1 MKLFYY
7 KSIYLSNLVKKFS
20 ALLFLIVI
28 LVLSNSIGGSVFAE
42 NENHLRSS
50 NKRLW
55 SIISDKIPFESK
67 YSPENIRKST
77 PKQELLKTPPPK
89 EKYQNTNAKKIL
101 KLLQSPTDLEKF
113 SKDSDKKYTSS
124 AKYSLK
130 ESHKKYTTS
139 AKNSQKE
146 SHKTYTTSSK
156 GRAGDMHEDPIAI
169 SQFCET
175 QATTTFC
182 IRRGVGRFKYVG
194 NTPRKHPRDLDFSG
208 KNLANRKKGSKK
220 LIQSLI
226 KNQNRSN

>member
-1 MKLFYY
+1 MKILFY
-7 KSIYLSNLVKKFS
+7 KSIYLSNLVRKLS
-20 ALLFLIVI
+20 AILFIIVI
-28 LVLSNSIGGSVFAE
+28 LVLSNSLGRSVFAE
-42 NENHLRSS
+42 NENHLRTS

-67 YSPENIRKST
+67 YSPENIRKSA
-77 PKQELLKTPPPK
+77 PKQELLNTPPPK
-89 EKYQNTNAKKIL
+89 EKYRNTNAKKIL
-101 KLLQSPTDLEKF
+101 KLLESPPDQEKF
-113 SKDSDKKYTSS
+113 S
-124 AKYSLK
+124 K
-130 ESHKKYTTS
+130 ESHKK
-139 AKNSQKE
+139 
-146 SHKTYTTSSK
+146 YTTSSK

>member
-1 MKLFYY
+1 MKTSFY
-7 KSIYLSNLVKKFS
+7 KSKLNSNVVKNPLVR
-20 ALLFLIVI
+20 AIVI
-28 LVLSNSIGGSVFAE
+28 IVFVLSSSSARSILAE

-55 SIISDKIPFESK
+55 SIISEKIPFESK
-67 YSPENIRKST
+67 YSPENIRKSS
-77 PKQELLKTPPPK
+77 PKQDLIKTPPPK
-89 EKYQNTNAKKIL
+89 EKYRNTNAKKIL
-101 KLLQSPTDLEKF
+101 ELLEVPPDQEKF
-113 SKDSDKKYTSS
+113 K
-124 AKYSLK
+124 K

-139 AKNSQKE
+139 A
-146 SHKTYTTSSK
+146 K

-194 NTPRKHPRDLDFSG
+194 NTPRKHPRVLDFSG

>member
-1 MKLFYY
+1 MKILFYN
-7 KSIYLSNLVKKFS
+7 SIYLSNLVRKLS
-20 ALLFLIVI
+20 ALLFIIVI
-28 LVLSNSIGGSVFAE
+28 LVLSNSYGGSVFAE

-67 YSPENIRKST
+67 YSPENIRKSA

-89 EKYQNTNAKKIL
+89 EKYKNTNAKKIL

-124 AKYSLK
+124 AKNSL
-130 ESHKKYTTS
+130 
-139 AKNSQKE
+139 KE
-146 SHKTYTTSSK
+146 SHKTYTTGSK

-182 IRRGVGRFKYVG
+182 IRRGTGRFKYVG
-194 NTPRKHPRDLDFSG
+194 NTPRKQD
-208 KNLANRKKGSKK
+208 
-220 LIQSLI
+220 
-226 KNQNRSN
+226 